1 MWFQESSLQLKV
13 SQSLLFSSAFCFVFF
28 FPKQDSQLLL
38 FPLAKRG
45 PSESSQFQGLPK
57 AIFQLF
63 TFLFKELSLQD
74 RMFDLGGNLQ
84 NLYT

>member
-1 MWFQESSLQLKV
+1 MVSRVFFAAQGVSESAVQFSF
-13 SQSLLFSSAFCFVFF
+13 LFCFF